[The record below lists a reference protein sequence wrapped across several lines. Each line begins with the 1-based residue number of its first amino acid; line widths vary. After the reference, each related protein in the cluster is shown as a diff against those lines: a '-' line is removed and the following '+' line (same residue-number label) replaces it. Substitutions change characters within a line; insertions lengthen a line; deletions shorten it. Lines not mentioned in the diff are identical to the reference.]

1 MRQQHLLI
9 PTLREAPTEAE
20 VMSHQLLVRAGLIR
34 QVAAGIYTYLPLGL
48 RVLHKVAQIIRQEM
62 DAAGAQEI
70 LMPALQPAELWH
82 SSGRYG
88 DYGPE
93 LMRLQDRHQ
102 REFALGPTHEEV
114 VTVLAADEIS
124 SYRKLPVILYQIQTK
139 FRDERRPRFG
149 LMRGREFMM
158 KDAYSFDADWES
170 LNESYWR
177 MYKAY
182 THIFERLGLN
192 FRAVEADAGTIG
204 GEDETHEFMALAKIG
219 EDTIVSCSSCD
230 YAANL
235 EKATA
240 SSQQAERPEGL
251 GESIHVASDEPASNP
266 TANQVEAIARI
277 HTPGIKSIAELTA
290 FTGVAPQLI
299 IKTLIYK
306 ADQQYIAVLIRGD
319 HEVNELKLKSV
330 LNCHELEL
338 AEHTQ
343 LNATTGIPIGFAGPV
358 GLNLPLLVDHEVAL
372 LSQAIAG
379 ANTVDYH
386 YAHVVPGRDFAL
398 DRVHDLRNVHE
409 GDRCPHCGKA
419 LEFDK
424 GIEIGHVFKLGT
436 KYSEQLG
443 ARYLD
448 TTGKEQPFIMGC
460 YGIGVSRILSA
471 VVEQSHDEHGIIWPV
486 SIAPFQVHII
496 PVSSADHAQQ
506 ELAAEL
512 YQQLQQQGLEV
523 LLDDRDERPGVK
535 FKDADLIGIPVR
547 ITVGK
552 RAGEGIVEIKRRTQV
567 EAAHVEV
574 KEIETTVRALL
585 SI

>member
-177 MYKAY
+177 MYQAY

-204 GEDETHEFMALAKIG
+204 GEGETHEFMALAKIG

-240 SSQQAERPEGL
+240 RSQQVNISEVSGK
-251 GESIHVASDEPASNP
+251 SIHVASDEPTSNP
-266 TANQVEAIARI
+266 TANQVEAIARM

-306 ADQQYIAVLIRGD
+306 ADQQYIAVLVRGD

-343 LNATTGIPIGFAGPV
+343 LNATTGIPPGFAGPV
-358 GLNLPLLVDHEVAL
+358 GLNLPLLIDHEVAL
-372 LSQAIAG
+372 LRQAIAG
-379 ANTVDYH
+379 ANAVDYH
-386 YAHVVPGRDFAL
+386 YVHVVPGRDFAL

-409 GDRCPHCGKA
+409 GDRCPHCGEA

-535 FKDADLIGIPVR
+535 FKDADLIGVPVR
-547 ITVGK
+547 IIVGK
-552 RAGEGIVEIKRRTQV
+552 RVGEGMVEIKGRTQA

>member
-204 GEDETHEFMALAKIG
+204 GEGETHEFMALAKIG

-266 TANQVEAIARI
+266 TANQVEAIARM

-386 YAHVVPGRDFAL
+386 YVHVVPGRDFAL

-409 GDRCPHCGKA
+409 GDRCPHCGEA

-535 FKDADLIGIPVR
+535 FKDADLIGVPVR
-547 ITVGK
+547 IIVGK
-552 RAGEGIVEIKRRTQV
+552 RVGEGMVEIKGRTQA